1 MGISMFSK
9 FMNNKMTSPRRHV
22 QLDEYVSSSQ
32 YSQFAFNDYETPVDR
47 ILLSD
52 NPSSSNTTSAPQ
64 HTQGVGTLVC
74 SHQNIDIQTTFS
86 LSNNTV
92 QTQTNEI
99 NATKLFDPPQFS
111 TFISFHCNDVISN
124 HESQGLFEQALN
136 HQSIIGQ
143 ASYQKKKKKAYVI

>member
-1 MGISMFSK
+1 MFSK
-9 FMNNKMTSPRRHV
+9 FMNNEMTSPRRHV
-22 QLDEYVSSSQ
+22 QLDEYVPSSQ
-32 YSQFAFNDYETPVDR
+32 YSQLAFNDYETPVDR

-52 NPSSSNTTSAPQ
+52 NPSSSNTASAPQ

-99 NATKLFDPPQFS
+99 NATKLFDPPQS
-111 TFISFHCNDVISN
+111 SAFISFHCNDVISN

-143 ASYQKKKKKAYVI
+143 ASYQKKRKRM